1 MPSAQHEALQAIAD
15 AWTNP
20 GISPEYHAEWQAKLA
35 APSEDG
41 GWPVLH
47 RAIMQ
52 AVAVVQEQSQGKAKH

>member
-1 MPSAQHEALQAIAD
+1 MPSAQRAAIEAVAE

-20 GISPEYHAEWQAKLA
+20 GISPEYHAEWQARLSK
-35 APSEDG
+35 PSEEG

-52 AVAVVQEQSQGKAKH
+52 CVSLVQEAKQGKNKH